1 MDRGLGDGGG
11 GGGGSRGTEVSQTEF
26 QKLSKTF
33 HAGGGGGGECRGK
46 EKPDPDDVRLNV
58 LRCQADI
65 LETINN
71 LMLHSVTWLS
81 LCKA

>member
-33 HAGGGGGGECRGK
+33 HAGGEGGGSVGGR
-46 EKPDPDDVRLNV
+46 RNL
-58 LRCQADI
+58 I
-65 LETINN
+65 L
-71 LMLHSVTWLS
+71 MM
-81 LCKA
+81 